1 MFFKLSLKFPTKT
14 VRRNI
19 LEFIL
24 EINLN
29 TQLGLREKYWDIIVA
44 TYRKKAQDDTQDTC
58 YTAVSF

>member
-1 MFFKLSLKFPTKT
+1 MEK
-14 VRRNI
+14 I
-19 LEFIL
+19 MEF
-24 EINLN
+24 NLN